1 MPTACRASCVV
12 ICLRFH
18 SAPFRDEVTRS
29 DASPR
34 LACVCL
40 LAAACALH
48 LVWRWKRGAIGGGD
62 RAEDGPAVLAAGDG
76 NEDGDSARMPVVQSH
91 TADADTLI
99 TSPATDASTAAAGP
113 PTEGALVASNHIF
126 TTAATAVNPAL
137 PGLTVATN
145 AGTYGR
151 ICQLHR
157 AFIAKK
163 ALKQQEQA
171 ERDAARSLERYTRSS
186 PVLAAVAPGDGL
198 QATSPPVLSAG
209 GAPNSN
215 AEADKVVG
223 SDQGAAAAVFEGEDG
238 APAAWT
244 MDTNTPQSLCSTA
257 AANAAADTS
266 SPLVEGRTLGFA
278 SAATE
283 EAGVEESKGE
293 TPAFPDDAIIAA
305 TTPTMESLANELG
318 ARDAMSN
325 ARGIAE
331 VLGTL
336 LDAVEAR
343 KLEGGDEE
351 PVRTAE
357 QRLDEAEQVPP
368 GAAERT
374 NAAMEMMGATA
385 EFRDGGTTETT
396 PKTEQFKAME
406 QELGMM
412 AEVLAERLGL
422 EIDMASTG
430 LEKAWLV
437 CFQLRDIGEE
447 SPPLSPEVPDDVGE
461 SEGDG
466 EGPNHDTVH
475 STIATPE
482 SLVNEVEASGEMPN
496 ARELAGAPEGV
507 ETYPFA
513 EEEKE
518 PRARAAEQVSGDA
531 QPVAAHD
538 AGTAG
543 AKIQI
548 DPKEIDVTA
557 EVQDGNGAKKGTEE
571 GALEAFRHLAPVA
584 EGIVDEDG
592 SIKPTVGTPVIDE
605 VLEVPK
611 AVDTAAVEGKG
622 GGFMQ
627 AGVDGD
633 VAEVGQL
640 GDAEA
645 GTNRT
650 KRGGQRRKY
659 TARERN
665 IKKAIARERA
675 AAEARGHTP

>member
-1 MPTACRASCVV
+1 M
-12 ICLRFH
+12 
-18 SAPFRDEVTRS
+18 
-29 DASPR
+29 
-34 LACVCL
+34 
-40 LAAACALH
+40 
-48 LVWRWKRGAIGGGD
+48 
-62 RAEDGPAVLAAGDG
+62 
-76 NEDGDSARMPVVQSH
+76 
-91 TADADTLI
+91 
-99 TSPATDASTAAAGP
+99 
-113 PTEGALVASNHIF
+113 
-126 TTAATAVNPAL
+126 
-137 PGLTVATN
+137 
-145 AGTYGR
+145 
-151 ICQLHR
+151 
-157 AFIAKK
+157 
-163 ALKQQEQA
+163 
-171 ERDAARSLERYTRSS
+171 
-186 PVLAAVAPGDGL
+186 
-198 QATSPPVLSAG
+198 
-209 GAPNSN
+209 
-215 AEADKVVG
+215 
-223 SDQGAAAAVFEGEDG
+223 
-238 APAAWT
+238 
-244 MDTNTPQSLCSTA
+244 
-257 AANAAADTS
+257 
-266 SPLVEGRTLGFA
+266 
-278 SAATE
+278 
-283 EAGVEESKGE
+283 
-293 TPAFPDDAIIAA
+293 
-305 TTPTMESLANELG
+305 
-318 ARDAMSN
+318 
-325 ARGIAE
+325 
-331 VLGTL
+331 
-336 LDAVEAR
+336 EAR
-343 KLEGGDEE
+343 KLEEGDEE

-357 QRLDEAEQVPP
+357 QRLDEAEQVPS
-368 GAAERT
+368 GVAT
-374 NAAMEMMGATA
+374 NEAMEMMGATA

-396 PKTEQFKAME
+396 PKTEEFKAME

-422 EIDMASTG
+422 EIDMTSTG
-430 LEKAWLV
+430 LEKAGLV

-466 EGPNHDTVH
+466 ERPNHDTVH
-475 STIATPE
+475 SAIATPE

-518 PRARAAEQVSGDA
+518 PVARAAEQVSGDA

-548 DPKEIDVTA
+548 YPKEIDVTA
-557 EVQDGNGAKKGTEE
+557 EVQDGNDAKKGTEE

-611 AVDTAAVEGKG
+611 AVDIADVEGEG
-622 GGFMQ
+622 GEFMQ
-627 AGVDGD
+627 AGGDGD

-675 AAEARGHTP
+675 VKEAHGHTP